1 MKTLKN
7 LNQFEQELEDRI
19 EQKIRRWSRGRLA
32 GLGTFVL
39 ALAMVLALLI
49 SDKSDRLLPAK
60 QRSAIS
66 WSLSSNAQRFAATQ
80 PDTQAVT
87 ERYGIPI
94 TIVRD
99 HPNADTGLSMNSE
112 VILTNK
118 LAAVAHAFD
127 QYLDAHREFAIITS
141 GERTPQGQ
149 LDIIKQRIDEHN
161 ADAKFPNLD
170 DATVADTKIWLRAW
184 HWLVRRH
191 VPVNAPAAVDGAD
204 VSMHTKGLAMDFIS
218 DNLDQMRAMLAG
230 FARSKYASEAS
241 LHITAIVREPG
252 CVHINLG

>member
-1 MKTLKN
+1 MKTLKD
-7 LNQFEQELEDRI
+7 LNQFEQQLEDRI
-19 EQKIRRWSRGRLA
+19 EQKIRKWSRGRLA
-32 GLGTFVL
+32 GVGTFLL

-49 SDKSDRLLPAK
+49 SNKSDQLLSNRERPQA
-60 QRSAIS
+60 AWNIS
-66 WSLSSNAQRFAATQ
+66 SGAQSFVASQA
-80 PDTQAVT
+80 DTQAVT

-94 TIVRD
+94 TVVRD

-112 VILTNK
+112 VILTGK

-127 QYLDAHREFAIITS
+127 EYLDAHGEFAIITS
-141 GERTPQGQ
+141 GKRTPQNQ
-149 LDIIKQRIDEHN
+149 LDIIKQRIDERN
-161 ADAKFPNLD
+161 ADSKFPNLD
-170 DATVADTKIWLRAW
+170 EATVADTKIWLRAW
-184 HWLVRRH
+184 HWLIRRH

-204 VSMHTKGLAMDFIS
+204 VSMHLKGRAMDFIS

-230 FARSKYASEAS
+230 FARSKYAQEAP